1 MRRVNL
7 PTLSGPSI
15 YRSTGHWAEKVTSK
29 DPRAGGL
36 VPIAILDRIGHPES
50 RGAFTRCRGRWEHSQ
65 AKSRLL
71 PGLTDFAALLTS
83 LRMAIE
89 VDKRIYYTSW
99 LLVLEVAGGQKQGCK
114 MKAAR
119 SKKKMLLLLH
129 DRINGLDECQ
139 EEVRRDN

>member
-1 MRRVNL
+1 MYRPFRAPL
-7 PTLSGPSI
+7 LIDRQGIGPK
-15 YRSTGHWAEKVTSK
+15 KVTSK

-36 VPIAILDRIGHPES
+36 VPIAFLDRTGHLES
-50 RGAFTRCRGRWEHSQ
+50 RGAFTRCRVRWEHSQ

-83 LRMAIE
+83 LRMAIK

-99 LLVLEVAGGQKQGCK
+99 LLVLQIAGGQKQGCK

-119 SKKKMLLLLH
+119 NKKMLLLLLH
-129 DRINGLDECQ
+129 DRINGLDEWLGGSPT
-139 EEVRRDN
+139 R